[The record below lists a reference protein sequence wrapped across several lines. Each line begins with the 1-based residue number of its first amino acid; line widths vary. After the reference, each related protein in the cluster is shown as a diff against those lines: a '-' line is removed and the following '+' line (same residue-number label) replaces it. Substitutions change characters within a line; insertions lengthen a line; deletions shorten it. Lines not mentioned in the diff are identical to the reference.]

1 MKKITRKQWE
11 RDVRNGILHRK
22 SIKTQKGKQENRYY
36 SSSAS
41 HTPIDRWLSD
51 KIYSGELDIEIN
63 KNRDITINLP
73 EKMNF
78 SENYEIT
85 AEYMK
90 AIRKIS
96 GLRAKKRKDHKLSSV
111 NFNNL
116 KTISTSAAL
125 VLTAELSRWDDAI
138 RQNLTP
144 DVCNWTPEIL
154 HKFKELGFFNL
165 FLKSPIELCE
175 NSDTKP
181 SNVNLVKYIKGKC
194 GDNDKTRTLKK
205 EITQIV
211 GEDILKWTFLHSG
224 LTEAITNV
232 THHAYPDKYAFSESS
247 KTWYLSGSY
256 DRSTKILKVVF
267 YDQGIGIPKSLPASQ
282 IWEKVLSSLS
292 VIPLADRMKDAM
304 LLKAAVQIS
313 RTSTGAP
320 DRGRGLQ
327 DLLEF
332 IKQRKDGYLSI
343 LSLKGL
349 YKFMMNDGKEATKT
363 EHFNNKIL
371 GTLIIW
377 SVRLHD

>member
-1 MKKITRKQWE
+1 MKKLTRKQWE

-22 SIKTQKGKQENRYY
+22 SIKTKKGKQKKRFH
-36 SSSAS
+36 SGAAS
-41 HTPIDRWLSD
+41 HGPIDQWLSD
-51 KIYSGELDIEIN
+51 KIYRGDLGIEIN
-63 KNRDITINLP
+63 KRRDISINLP
-73 EKMNF
+73 ERMNF
-78 SENYEIT
+78 SEDYENT
-85 AEYMK
+85 AQYMI
-90 AIRKIS
+90 AIRKLS
-96 GLRAKKRKDHKLSSV
+96 GLRPKKRKDHKLSSV
-111 NFNNL
+111 NFDNL

-125 VLTAELSRWDDAI
+125 VLTAELSKWDDAI

-144 DVCNWTPEIL
+144 DVCNWEPEIL
-154 HKFKELGFFNL
+154 QKFRELGFFNL
-165 FLKSPIELCE
+165 FSKSPVELCE
-175 NSDTKP
+175 INKTKT
-181 SNVNLVKYIKGKC
+181 SNINLVKYIKGKC
-194 GDNDKTRTLKK
+194 GDNDKARTLKE
-205 EITQIV
+205 EIRQIV
-211 GEDILKWTFLHSG
+211 GEKILKWTFLHSG

-232 THHAYPDKYAFSESS
+232 THHAYPDKNLFSESS
-247 KTWYLSGSY
+247 KTWYLSASY

-267 YDQGIGIPKSLPASQ
+267 YDQGIGIPKSLPASK
-282 IWEKVLSSLS
+282 IWEKVVSSLS

-349 YKFMMNDGKEATKT
+349 YKFMMNDGKETTKT
-363 EHFNNKIL
+363 EHFKNKIL